1 MKRTA
6 IYCRVST
13 DSQVKDGDSIPA
25 QLDALRR
32 YIAEHDDLTPAG
44 EFIDAGISGT
54 KEQRDELQRML
65 SDVRAKKIDL
75 IIVTK
80 MDRLHRSLRNFL
92 NMQDMLDKNGCNWLA
107 IWEPMYDSSTPQGR
121 MIINSM
127 MNLAQFEAENT
138 GARIKQVFAYKAER
152 GEVLSGKTPLGYDIV
167 NKRLTPNA
175 DADLAREI
183 FAFYDRT
190 NSMRETTKFMAAR
203 GVDMVPRSLKQM
215 LRNKKYIGV
224 FRNNDEYCEPII
236 DRELFDRVQT
246 ALSRNIKAS
255 AIHEYIFQGLI
266 YCPEC
271 GKKLSPAY
279 RVRRPKDRPKS
290 YVEIKYRC
298 PRHYTTPYPQCTFNG
313 QIPEQRIEKW
323 LLNNVNALI
332 DDLVIEQ
339 KEKQSEGR
347 RNAQKA
353 MTLQRKQER
362 LKAAYLN
369 GVISLSEFREDRERI
384 AAEID
389 ALNASEPVRT
399 VLNPALNKVFGS
411 DFKTV
416 YDGLTAPEKRRL
428 WRSVLDRIIVDDT
441 WHFRAVFL

>member
-32 YIAEHDDLTPAG
+32 YIADHDELTPAG
-44 EFIDAGISGT
+44 EYIDAGISGT

-92 NMQDMLDKNGCNWLA
+92 NMQDMLDKHGCNWLA

-190 NSMRETTKFMAAR
+190 NSMRATTIFMAAH
-203 GVDMVPRSLKQM
+203 GVNMVPRSLKQM

-236 DRELFDRVQT
+236 DREMFDRVQT

-255 AIHEYIFQGLI
+255 AKHEYIFQGLI

-279 RVRRPKDRPKS
+279 RVRRPKDRPNS

-323 LLNNVNALI
+323 LLNNVNALV

-339 KEKQSEGR
+339 KQKQSEGR

-353 MTLQRKQER
+353 ITLQRKQER

-416 YDGLTAPEKRRL
+416 YDGLTVPEKRRL